1 MDELVLSEHA
11 GAVATITLNRPA
23 ALNAVYG
30 EVFRQFLAHV
40 AAADADTSIRVLV
53 LAGAGRAFCAGGDK
67 NVDIGASANWT
78 AEQRRAEEELAQS
91 AVRALRQLR
100 LPVIARVHG
109 VAVGAG
115 FDLALACDLIIASE
129 QTQFGQFWVRRG
141 LVPDLGA
148 IYMLP
153 RLIGLHRAKEL
164 ILTGRMIDAPTAAR
178 MGLVNEVVPQAQLDT
193 AVARVCAEL
202 TALPPAAVAMAKQL
216 LNTSFERDFE
226 TLLELVK
233 LGNMH
238 LTETADFKAAVA
250 AWLAADASKNSQSGQ
265 SRRE

>member
-1 MDELVLSEHA
+1 MSADFVLREHG
-11 GAVATITLNRPA
+11 GAIATVTLNRPA
-23 ALNAVYG
+23 ALNAVHG
-30 EVFRQFLAHV
+30 EVFRQLLVQLAAV
-40 AAADADTSIRVLV
+40 EADPSIRVLV

-67 NVDIGASANWT
+67 DVDIGASATWT

-91 AVRALRQLR
+91 AVRHLRALRV
-100 LPVIARVHG
+100 PVVARVHG

-115 FDLALACDLIIASE
+115 CDLALACDLIVASE
-129 QTQFGQFWVRRG
+129 QAQFGQFWVRRG

-148 IYMLP
+148 IYLLP

-164 ILTGRMIDAPTAAR
+164 VLTGRLIDAHTAAR
-178 MGLVNEVVPQAQLDT
+178 MGLVNEVVPHAELDA
-193 AVARVCAEL
+193 AVSRICAEL
-202 TALPPAAVAMAKQL
+202 AAVPPAAVAMAKQL
-216 LNTSFERDFE
+216 LNTSFDRDFE

-238 LTETADFKAAVA
+238 LTQTADFKDAVA
-250 AWLAADASKNSQSGQ
+250 AWLAQSGR